1 MGYMFDLFLP
11 VVIDEFRNKGMDV
24 RIPLEVSAEGMESAY
39 HPELIKIFIVAEQ
52 IGVVFG
58 VSQYSFP
65 SSDLLEQR
73 MVEGLHHRIP

>member
-39 HPELIKIFIVAEQ
+39 HPELIKIFIVAKQ
-52 IGVVFG
+52 IGVV
-58 VSQYSFP
+58 
-65 SSDLLEQR
+65 
-73 MVEGLHHRIP
+73 